1 MEFILMLLLCEP
13 SVLYYPVLDSPPQH
27 MRASVPW
34 GAGLRARITGGTWE
48 HAVRVR
54 FDIASRRFDYP
65 VGDSQQNV
73 YYTFALDYL
82 HHGGGWGSRWYYG
95 AGFGWMER
103 SYDTQSEGADGTV
116 VTNVVTGN
124 TATGSL
130 ILGRA
135 LDVGKGQFMLEGRV
149 DAASLDGEFRPT
161 VTLSVGYRH
170 HFTNK

>member
-1 MEFILMLLLCEP
+1 M
-13 SVLYYPVLDSPPQH
+13 
-27 MRASVPW
+27 PW
-34 GAGLRARITGGTWE
+34 GVGFRARFTDGTWE

-54 FDIASRRFDYP
+54 VDIASRRFDYA
-65 VGDSQQNV
+65 VGDPQQNW

-95 AGFGWMER
+95 AGVGVMQR
-103 SYDTQSEGADGTV
+103 SYDTHNEGADATV

-135 LDVGKGQFMLEGRV
+135 IDVGNGQFMLEGRV

-170 HFTNK
+170 HFRYK